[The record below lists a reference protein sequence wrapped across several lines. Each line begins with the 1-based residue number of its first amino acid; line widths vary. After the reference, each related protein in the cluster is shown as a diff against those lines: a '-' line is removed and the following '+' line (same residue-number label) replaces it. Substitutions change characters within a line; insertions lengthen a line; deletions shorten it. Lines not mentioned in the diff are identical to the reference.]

1 MALAAFDA
9 PCYQCRPM
17 TDPYAILGVSRT
29 ATADEIRRAYRKLA
43 KALHPDA
50 RPDDKQAEE
59 RFKEVGRA
67 FKLLSDPEKRARFD
81 RGEIDADGNERAPF
95 HFRSRPGESAG
106 RRGPSGRF
114 EDISDLFSDLF
125 SEGAGPRR
133 RAGPGGFT
141 PMRGADLKAG
151 VTVSF
156 EEAMRGAKRRVGLT
170 GGRTVEVSIPAGVE
184 SGKVLRLR
192 GQGEPGGQGGPA
204 GDALVEVRVSPHDF
218 FRRDGDD
225 IRLDLPISLKE
236 ALFGG
241 AVRAPT
247 VDGAVEVRV
256 PAGANSGAQ
265 LRLRGKGAPR
275 ASGSG
280 RGDQIIKLVVDVPL
294 NDPAL
299 EAFIEDWRPPA
310 DYDPRKRFKTVK
322 P

>member
-1 MALAAFDA
+1 
-9 PCYQCRPM
+9 M
-17 TDPYAILGVSRT
+17 TDPYAILGVPRS
-29 ATADEIRRAYRKLA
+29 ASADEIRRAYRKLA
-43 KALHPDA
+43 KALHPDT
-50 RPDDKQAEE
+50 RPGDKQAEE

-67 FKLLSDPEKRARFD
+67 FKLLSDPETRARFD

-106 RRGPSGRF
+106 QRGPSGRF

-125 SEGAGPRR
+125 SDVGARRGRGAGGMGG
-133 RAGPGGFT
+133 AGFAPAK
-141 PMRGADLKAG
+141 GADLKAG
-151 VTVSF
+151 LTVSF
-156 EEAMRGAKRRVGLT
+156 EEAMRGAKRRVGLS
-170 GGRTVEVSIPAGVE
+170 GGRAVEVAIPAGVE

-192 GQGEPGGQGGPA
+192 GQGAPGPQGGAP
-204 GDALVEVRVSPHDF
+204 GDALIEVRVRPHDW

-247 VDGAVEVRV
+247 VDGPVEVRV

-275 ASGSG
+275 ASGAG

-299 EAFIEDWRPPA
+299 EAFIETWTPPG
-310 DYDPRKRFKTVK
+310 DYDPRKRFKT
-322 P
+322 